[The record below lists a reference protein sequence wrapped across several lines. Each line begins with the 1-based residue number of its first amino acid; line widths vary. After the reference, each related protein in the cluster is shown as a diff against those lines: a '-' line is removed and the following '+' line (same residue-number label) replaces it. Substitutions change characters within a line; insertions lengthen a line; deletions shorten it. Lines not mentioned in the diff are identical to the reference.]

1 MNRLIQWLCP
11 RIVNNMARSVSN
23 SKRITTIE
31 ELGTDVVTDLH
42 TLSDRISRG
51 NKLYDKNFDQ
61 ADKRLIKL
69 NNWTTDM
76 QARLSNLSTASND
89 RHNLAIDELRR
100 AEERLNNKID
110 RLDQLV
116 IALIAGEKLGSVPDN
131 Q

>member
-1 MNRLIQWLCP
+1 MCIRD
-11 RIVNNMARSVSN
+11 S
-23 SKRITTIE
+23 
-31 ELGTDVVTDLH
+31 
-42 TLSDRISRG
+42 
-51 NKLYDKNFDQ
+51 
-61 ADKRLIKL
+61 
-69 NNWTTDM
+69 WTTDL

>member
-69 NNWTTDM
+69 NNWTTDI

-89 RHNLAIDELRR
+89 RINLAIDELRR

>member
-11 RIVNNMARSVSN
+11 DIINNMARSTRN
-23 SKRITTIE
+23 GKRITTI
-31 ELGTDVVTDLH
+31 DHDLNI
-42 TLSDRISRG
+42 ISASVQKAFRKIDE
-51 NKLYDKNFDQ
+51 NTVEFDEQ
-61 ADKRLIKL
+61 LKKL
-69 NNWTTDM
+69 NNWTTDL